1 VTDAMPKWSWPF
13 VFIAAF
19 WLGLWLLK
27 AAASAGSVAIG
38 RLLLPLEVRV
48 LMWLQDRATARA
60 LGVDIDVLRFR
71 RKVDFPVNDR
81 TK

>member
-1 VTDAMPKWSWPF
+1 MPKWSWPF

-27 AAASAGSVAIG
+27 VVASTGSQMIG
-38 RLLLPLEVRV
+38 KILLPLEIRV
-48 LMWLQDRATARA
+48 LSWLQDRATSRT
-60 LGVDIDVLRFR
+60 LGIDIDVIRFR
-71 RKVDFPVNDR
+71 RKVDFPLNDR